1 MLNQGN
7 ATRSSGL
14 NPIASEELLMRSGQ
28 VSPHPAKNRGLG
40 FTIHELGF

>member
-14 NPIASEELLMRSGQ
+14 NPIVSEELLMRSGQ
-28 VSPHPAKNRGLG
+28 VSPHPARNRGLG
-40 FTIHELGF
+40 FAVDELGF